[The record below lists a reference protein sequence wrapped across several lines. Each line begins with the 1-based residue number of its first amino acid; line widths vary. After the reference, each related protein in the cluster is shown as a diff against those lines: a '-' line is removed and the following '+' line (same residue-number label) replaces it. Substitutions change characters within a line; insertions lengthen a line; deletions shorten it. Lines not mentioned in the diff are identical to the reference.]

1 MASNSNRLPQAT
13 SGGASAEPT
22 PANNAG
28 GGSGWGD
35 SGHPK
40 GGVSSDV
47 LTAPEFRDISD
58 QKSAAEHKFLG
69 RFDEGQGMQEGT
81 CATEDHSF
89 MERKPGGSGAL
100 PGWETMKDKL
110 GFLYPE

>member
-1 MASNSNRLPQAT
+1 MASNSNRLPSAT

-35 SGHPK
+35 AGHPK
-40 GGVSSDV
+40 GGMDGVSSDV
-47 LTAPEFRDISD
+47 LTAPEFRSISD
-58 QKSAAEHKFLG
+58 QKSAAERKFMG
-69 RFDEGQGMQEGT
+69 RFNEGHDVRDGT

-110 GFLYPE
+110 GL

>member
-13 SGGASAEPT
+13 RGGASAEPT

-40 GGVSSDV
+40 GGISNDILTTPELSSI
-47 LTAPEFRDISD
+47 TD
-58 QKSAAEHKFLG
+58 QKTRAENKFLG

-110 GFLYPE
+110 GL